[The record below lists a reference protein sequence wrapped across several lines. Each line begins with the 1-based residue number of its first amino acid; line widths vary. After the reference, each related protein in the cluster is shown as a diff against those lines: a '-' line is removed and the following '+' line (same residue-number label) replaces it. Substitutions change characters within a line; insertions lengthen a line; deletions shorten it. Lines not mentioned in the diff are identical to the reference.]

1 MAEIHFDR
9 VSKIYAGRPAVNDLQ
24 LRVAS
29 GELVCLL
36 GPSGCGKTTSLRML
50 AGFLT
55 PDAGDITLSGKS
67 LLRLGPEARPTA
79 MVFQRYTL
87 WPHMNVFHNV
97 AFGLKLRRVPAA
109 DIQRRVGRALEL
121 VGLPGMERR
130 APAQLSGGQQQRV
143 ALARALVL
151 EPQVLLLDEP
161 LSSLDAKL
169 RVALRT
175 EIRSIQRE
183 LGITTVFVTHD
194 QEEAMAVA
202 DRIAVMFGGVLHQAD
217 APGTLYGRP
226 ATRQVADFI
235 GAMNFL
241 PATATGSRVTAGP
254 LAFELAG
261 EPIGR
266 DLEVAVRPEDL
277 VLGEEGAPAEVLG
290 ESDLGHYREV
300 RVRAAGLE
308 APLTAFVPRGEGL
321 WGGAIRVRRALA
333 YAGGQLVG
341 EVVPVPAEV
350 RR

>member
-1 MAEIHFDR
+1 MAEIDFSNI
-9 VSKIYAGRPAVNDLQ
+9 SKLYAGKPAVNTLNLQ
-24 LRVAS
+24 VAS

-55 PDAGDITLSGKS
+55 PDAGDITLDGRS
-67 LLRLGPEARPTA
+67 LLPLGPEARPTA

-97 AFGLKLRRVPAA
+97 AFGLKLRRVSKA
-109 DIQRRVGRALEL
+109 DVARRVGQALEL
-121 VGLPGMERR
+121 VGLPGMEGRS
-130 APAQLSGGQQQRV
+130 PSQLSGGQQQRV

-169 RVALRT
+169 RVSLRG
-175 EIRSIQRE
+175 EIKAIVRE

-202 DRIAVMFGGVLHQAD
+202 DRIAVMFGGELHQAD
-217 APGTLYGRP
+217 APGTLYARP
-226 ATRQVADFI
+226 ATREVADFI
-235 GAMNFL
+235 GTMNFL
-241 PATATGSRVTAGP
+241 PASATGTHLHAGP

-261 EPIGR
+261 EPISGP
-266 DLEVAVRPEDL
+266 LEVAIRPEDIYFAPS
-277 VLGEEGAPAEVLG
+277 GIPAEVIS
-290 ESDLGHYREV
+290 ESDLGHYREMQL
-300 RVRAAGLE
+300 RVAGLD
-308 APLTAFVPRGEGL
+308 APLLTFVPRGEGS
-321 WGGAIRVRRALA
+321 AAAVQVRRAVV

-341 EVVPVPAEV
+341 EAVPVPRLV
-350 RR
+350 SR